1 MPDAPPAPIDAV
13 RGLAVLAESPST
25 EHVGIGAA
33 LGLESVPTP
42 AEYSDLFLFQLYPYA
57 SIYLGPEG
65 MMGGV
70 ARERIAGFWHAVG
83 LTPPAEPDH
92 LAALLGLY
100 ASLIERARSGG
111 HVRADSA
118 DGRSPRDPLEAES
131 VLAAQAARALLD
143 EHLAPWIFSWLERME
158 ELASGAYATWAS
170 LLREVLAQEYRAT
183 RATSTDLQHLREAP
197 PLPDPRSDGT
207 AEFVAGLLAP
217 LRSGVILTR
226 ADLAEIARRL
236 DLGLRAGERRY
247 ALEHLLAQDPGRTLS
262 ALADEARRQS
272 SAHQER
278 AEWLGESAV
287 FFEERARATAA
298 LCDELAERGVS

>member
-1 MPDAPPAPIDAV
+1 MPDAPPAPIDAL
-13 RGLAVLAESPST
+13 RGLAVLAESPGT
-25 EHVGIGAA
+25 EHAGIGAA

-57 SIYLGPEG
+57 SVYLGPEG

-100 ASLIERARSGG
+100 ASLIERAGSARHVLPDLPDG
-111 HVRADSA
+111 HGDH
-118 DGRSPRDPLEAES
+118 DPVEAES
-131 VLAAQAARALLD
+131 VLATQAARALLD
-143 EHLAPWIFSWLERME
+143 EHLAPWIFAWLERMT
-158 ELASGAYATWAS
+158 ELASGPYATWAA
-170 LLREVLAQEYRAT
+170 LLRDVLAEEYRASDP
-183 RATSTDLQHLREAP
+183 TSTDLQHLRSAP

-207 AEFVAGLLAP
+207 ADFVSGLLAP
-217 LRSGVILTR
+217 VRSGVILTR

-247 ALEHLLAQDPGRTLS
+247 ALEHLLAQDPGSTLA
-262 ALADEARRQS
+262 ALAGEAIRQS
-272 SAHQER
+272 SAHDRR

-287 FFEERARATAA
+287 FFAERARTTAS
-298 LCDELAERGVS
+298 LCDELAEHGVS